1 MLDSGPDGCLEDLIK
16 CGEAKAV
23 DDHPVTAHEDTHVRS
38 ARLASA
44 AVKAALDVKE
54 LNAHAL
60 RRQMVR
66 EMNEQKWYL
75 LDGDQLIPRDGKK
88 IAHPRP
94 RRFAPLTEARE
105 ETLECGSSSPRGA
118 QTRVHPGL
126 NSTPAGDHHRGHAT
140 VHAPQNAALL
150 KKRHCRTERCTPA
163 ATTSPQKRKA
173 MADGAVDNAAATY
186 AGAEPPRIPLDSL
199 RLVIR
204 FEEEAVAED
213 KVEGHE
219 HGVGTHASRQRRAP
233 HYSRRSREH
242 SAHGHSR
249 GGLHGRRRAG
259 HSHVHRGHGLSVLL
273 RQPEQGVRSLAAAP
287 QPVIEVA
294 DAEHDAIERRSDG
307 VAAAVLVSADA
318 KSVTS
323 TTLSEE
329 DLRRRCLMAN
339 SRDSKAALMRALQ
352 EGRLREDCLI
362 VAAEVGNDIPSNENS
377 ARGAVAMMSLFVS
390 TLFGAFLFA
399 F

>member
-1 MLDSGPDGCLEDLIK
+1 MVVLLLPATCFSASLA
-16 CGEAKAV
+16 AKAV
-23 DDHPVTAHEDTHVRS
+23 DDHPVTVHEDAHARS

-54 LNAHAL
+54 SNAHVL

-66 EMNEQKWYL
+66 EMNKQKWYL

-88 IAHPRP
+88 IAHPP
-94 RRFAPLTEARE
+94 PPCEAPLTEAHE
-105 ETLECGSSSPRGA
+105 ETLECVSSSPRAA

-126 NSTPAGDHHRGHAT
+126 YSTPAGDHHRDHAT
-140 VHAPQNAALL
+140 AHAPQNAALV
-150 KKRHCRTERCTPA
+150 KKRQCRTERRAPV
-163 ATTSPQKRKA
+163 TSSHRKHKA
-173 MADGAVDNAAATY
+173 MADGAVGSAAATY
-186 AGAEPPRIPLDSL
+186 ADAETPRIPLDSL

-204 FEEEAVAED
+204 FEEEAAAED
-213 KVEGHE
+213 NVEVHE
-219 HGVGTHASRQRRAP
+219 HGVGKHASRQRSAP
-233 HYSRRSREH
+233 HHSRRSQEH

-249 GGLHGRRRAG
+249 GRVHRRMRAG
-259 HSHVHRGHGLSVLL
+259 SSHVHRGHGASVLL

-294 DAEHDAIERRSDG
+294 DAEHNAIERRSDG
-307 VAAAVLVSADA
+307 GAAAALVSADA
-318 KSVTS
+318 TSVTS

-329 DLRRRCLMAN
+329 DLWHRCLVAN
-339 SRDSKAALMRALQ
+339 SRDSKAALMKALQ

-377 ARGAVAMMSLFVS
+377 AKGAVAMMSLFVS